1 MKKFIIMSFAALSLA
16 GTLYAGSGCCSSKK
30 EKAKECS
37 ACEKVEGKCEKCAA
51 KK

>member
-1 MKKFIIMSFAALSLA
+1 MKKSLLIALSLLSLA

-30 EKAKECS
+30 KS
-37 ACEKVEGKCEKCAA
+37 ADKTEKVEEKTEDVAD